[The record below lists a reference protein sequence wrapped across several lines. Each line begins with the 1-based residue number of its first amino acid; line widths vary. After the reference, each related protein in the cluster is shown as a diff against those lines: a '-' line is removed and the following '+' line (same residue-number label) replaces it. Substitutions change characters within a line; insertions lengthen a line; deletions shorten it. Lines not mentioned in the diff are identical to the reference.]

1 MRGAMTPPDFDPR
14 PVVLEGRHVRLEP
27 LTREHLD
34 PLLAVGDDPAIW
46 RWMPHDYFCD
56 RDLARAWIEEA
67 VTEMEA
73 GRAVVFATCH
83 RDDGPVGCTR
93 FFDIAR
99 PHRSLEIGWTWIAPP
114 WQRSPVNTEAK
125 LLMLGHAF
133 DDLGALRV
141 QLKTDSRNDKSRR
154 AMERVGCR
162 FEGVAR
168 NHMLL
173 PDGSHRHS
181 AFYSV
186 IADEWPQVKAGLQA
200 RLTQG

>member
-1 MRGAMTPPDFDPR
+1 MRGAMSSPAFDPR

-27 LTREHLD
+27 LTRDHLE

-46 RWMPHDYFCD
+46 SWMPRAFFCD
-56 RDLARAWIEEA
+56 RALATDWVDEA
-67 VTEMEA
+67 IAEMEA

-83 RDDGPVGCTR
+83 RSEDRPVGCTR
-93 FFDIAR
+93 FFDIQR
-99 PHRSLEIGWTWIAPP
+99 PQRSLEIGWTWIATP
-114 WQRSPVNTEAK
+114 WQRTPVNTEAK

-133 DDLGALRV
+133 EDLGALRV
-141 QLKTDSRNDKSRR
+141 QLKTNSGNERSRR
-154 AMERVGCR
+154 AMERIGAT

-173 PDGSHRHS
+173 PSGDHRHS

-186 IADEWPQVKAGLQA
+186 INDEWPQVKALIEGLLA
-200 RLTQG
+200 R